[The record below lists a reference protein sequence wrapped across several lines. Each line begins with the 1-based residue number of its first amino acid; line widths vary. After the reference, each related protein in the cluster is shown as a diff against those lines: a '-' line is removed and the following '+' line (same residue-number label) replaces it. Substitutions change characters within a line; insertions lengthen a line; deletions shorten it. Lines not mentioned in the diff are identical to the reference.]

1 MSNIMNKFVL
11 ILLMAFFAVSAPNAR
26 AAEFINL
33 PVPFTPE
40 APDGLMVKPWNNACE
55 EATLVMLDEYY
66 AGKTNDVIAKPVA
79 KKLILNYINIENKI
93 FGYNGNTDAKEMV
106 KLANEYSK
114 YFEAR
119 VVTNPTITQIKDEL
133 KAKRPVAALVYGF
146 KLQNPRILFS
156 RSGSYYHTFVIK
168 GFDEKTKEFI
178 VNDNG
183 DLKKGLDLR
192 YSYDT
197 IMDALA
203 DYSHKTLKTTD
214 TPTVLFTSQRMLV
227 KTKDSGRIYLIKDN
241 QKHHISSPSV
251 FKKRGWKWGF
261 VMTVSNVWLDK
272 LQSDPAI

>member
-1 MSNIMNKFVL
+1 MHKFILSLLL
-11 ILLMAFFAVSAPNAR
+11 IIIWASALPAY
-26 AAEFINL
+26 ASDFVNL

-66 AGKTNDVIAKPVA
+66 SGNTDLTIPKARA
-79 KKLILNYINIENKI
+79 KKLMLNYINIENKI

-106 KLANEYSK
+106 KLVNEYSK

-119 VVTNPTITQIKDEL
+119 IITNPTLEQIKDEL
-133 KAKRPVAALVYGF
+133 RAKRPVAALIYGF

-168 GFDEKTKEFI
+168 GFDDKTKEFI

-197 IMDALA
+197 IMNALA
-203 DYSHKTLKTTD
+203 DYSHKTLKTTN

-227 KTKDSGRIYLIKDN
+227 KTTDSGKIYLIKDN
-241 QKHHISSPSV
+241 KKHHISSPGV
-251 FKKRGWKWGF
+251 FKTRNWKWSF
-261 VMTVSNVWLDK
+261 VMTVDKAWLDK
-272 LQSDPAI
+272 FPAGNSI

>member
-1 MSNIMNKFVL
+1 MKKI
-11 ILLMAFFAVSAPNAR
+11 ILFLLTLALGANAMAATEPQSV
-26 AAEFINL
+26 NL

-40 APDGLMVKPWNNACE
+40 APDGLMIKPWNNACE

-66 AGKTNDVIAKPVA
+66 SGNKSSTIPKPLA
-79 KKLILNYINIENKI
+79 KKSILKYIDIENKI

-119 VVTNPTITQIKDEL
+119 AVTNPTLTQIKDEL
-133 KAKRPVAALVYGF
+133 KAKRPVIALVYGF

-168 GFDEKTKEFI
+168 GFDDKTKEFI

-214 TPTVLFTSQRMLV
+214 TPTVLFTSQRRLV
-227 KTKDSGRIYLIKDN
+227 KTKSSGKIWLIKDG
-241 QKHHISSPSV
+241 QKHYISSPSV
-251 FKKRGWKWGF
+251 FKKRGWKWSF
-261 VMTVSNVWLDK
+261 VMVMDKDWLDNF
-272 LQSDPAI
+272 QSGPAI